1 MREMIAMNNEERKKW
16 GDWSKELYGQEPLRD
31 IGSNNE
37 MITKAQFLE
46 TVRGQ
51 TFTVGD
57 NCNEPEVDERNEVD
71 KLNSQIR
78 HLRQK
83 LVDEQDKNIE
93 LNKVIATNSFKISSE
108 KDGICSTLDEDIFSI
123 FEAHGLSVLMEK
135 VMPAKL
141 SGATVWEITAKRRE
155 KI

>member
-37 MITKAQFLE
+37 MMTKVQFLE

-51 TFTVGD
+51 TFTI
-57 NCNEPEVDERNEVD
+57 EPEVDERNEVD
-71 KLNSQIR
+71 KLNSQVR

-93 LNKVIATNSFKISSE
+93 LNKVIATNSFKISNE
-108 KDGICSTLDEDIFSI
+108 KNDDICSTLDEDIFSI
-123 FEAHGLSVLMEK
+123 FEAHGLSVLTEK

-141 SGATVWEITAKRRE
+141 SGATIWEITAKRRE